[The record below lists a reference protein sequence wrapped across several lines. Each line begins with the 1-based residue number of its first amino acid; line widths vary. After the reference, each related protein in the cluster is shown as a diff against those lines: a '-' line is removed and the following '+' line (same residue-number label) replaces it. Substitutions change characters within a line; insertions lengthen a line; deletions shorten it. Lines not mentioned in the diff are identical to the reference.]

1 MRFDITDIKGA
12 SAVSDLLIRNIKPQL
27 KLQLKERAR
36 KHGQSLSAEAQELIQ
51 RGLSVP
57 SPERDM
63 GAWLYSLV
71 DEKDRGD
78 DLVFEVP
85 GGDVTPP
92 DFK

>member
-1 MRFDITDIKGA
+1 
-12 SAVSDLLIRNIKPQL
+12 VSDLLIRNVKPQL
-27 KLQLKERAR
+27 KRQLAERAR

-57 SPERDM
+57 SAERDM

-71 DEKDRGD
+71 PAEYRGD

-85 GGDVTPP
+85 DDGVLTPP
-92 DFK
+92 DFE

>member
-1 MRFDITDIKGA
+1 L
-12 SAVSDLLIRNIKPQL
+12 SDLLIRNIKPQL
-27 KLQLKERAR
+27 KRQLAERAR

-71 DEKDRGD
+71 PAEYRGD
-78 DLVFEVP
+78 DLIFEVP
-85 GGDVTPP
+85 DDGVLTPP
-92 DFK
+92 DFE